1 MTPNV
6 GTADRII
13 RAVIGVVAAYLGYR
27 AGGAAAWVGYVVAVI
42 LLGTAALGWCAL
54 YRLFGINTGS
64 VKK

>member
-6 GTADRII
+6 GTVDRII
-13 RAVIGVVAAYLGYR
+13 RVIIGVVAAYLGYR

-42 LLGTAALGWCAL
+42 MLGTAALGWCAL
-54 YRLFGINTGS
+54 YRLFGINTCA